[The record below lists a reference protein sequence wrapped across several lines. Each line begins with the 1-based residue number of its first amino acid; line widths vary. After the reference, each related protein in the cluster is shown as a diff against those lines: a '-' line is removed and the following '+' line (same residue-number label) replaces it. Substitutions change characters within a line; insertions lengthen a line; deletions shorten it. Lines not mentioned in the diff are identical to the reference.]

1 MHESES
7 IDAPVGATP
16 EAAPAPHFV
25 THTDLTAELQL
36 EATRAARGKGG
47 QWLLWA
53 CAGILLVLLGFTV
66 WQCVLA
72 PSAGNLLFLVVELL
86 LGAYI
91 VYANFFG
98 QKAAMKK
105 WQRQL
110 QDQYGVNALHLT
122 CEFYDLTFVQTVR
135 ETGSEL
141 DCGYSS
147 IEKIEEIEHS
157 YLLRCGKSRWFFV
170 EKSGLAQPEAFR
182 AFLREKCGC

>member
-1 MHESES
+1 MNEFEAM
-7 IDAPVGATP
+7 DAPAG
-16 EAAPAPHFV
+16 EASETAPAPHFV
-25 THTDLTAELQL
+25 TQTALTAELQL
-36 EATRAARGKGG
+36 EATRAARGKYGK
-47 QWLLWA
+47 WLIWA

-66 WQCVLA
+66 WQCVLS
-72 PSAGNLLFLVVELL
+72 PSVGNLLFLAAELL

-105 WQRQL
+105 WQRQI
-110 QDQYGVNALHLT
+110 QNRYDTNALHLT

-135 ETGSEL
+135 ETGNEL

-147 IEKIEEIEHS
+147 IEAIEETAHS

-170 EKSGLAQPEAFR
+170 EKAGLEQPEAFR